1 MRVMVRVSLPL
12 LLQFVSL
19 GENVC
24 EPLKYGHPYNQAS
37 FAGPMG
43 GRIRGSPLYCI
54 SPSILSA
61 QVHGPPLRLLEQ
73 DLLPVLAS
81 PSP

>member
-1 MRVMVRVSLPL
+1 MSNSSSNLN
-12 LLQFVSL
+12 LQVW
-19 GENVC
+19 EKICAN
-24 EPLKYGHPYNQAS
+24 PLKCGHPYNQAN

-54 SPSILSA
+54 SLSILSA

-73 DLLPVLAS
+73 DLLPVVAS